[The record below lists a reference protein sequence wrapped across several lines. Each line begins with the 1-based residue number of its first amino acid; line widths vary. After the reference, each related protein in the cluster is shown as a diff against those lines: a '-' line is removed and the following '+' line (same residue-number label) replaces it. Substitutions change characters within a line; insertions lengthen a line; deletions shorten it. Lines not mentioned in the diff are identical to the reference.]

1 MAGLRYTRELL
12 EEAARETSSWDEAV
26 RFCGGEPT
34 RHSKRYLHQKMADAG
49 IDTSHFRHGAVRH
62 TDEALRAAVAE
73 SYSVRDVVR
82 YLGINNVG
90 GNQAHIGRRI
100 AALGVDTSHFAAPER
115 PRAAP
120 RKERADILVLRS
132 PDEGRVHGV
141 RIRRELVRLGI
152 AEQCASCSRSQW
164 RGRPIALE
172 VDHLSGEWWDN
183 RVENLRLLCP
193 NCHAVTD
200 TYRGRKRRTA

>member
-1 MAGLRYTRELL
+1 MR
-12 EEAARETSSWDEAV
+12 W
-26 RFCGGEPT
+26 CGGEPN
-34 RHSKRYLHQKMADAG
+34 RHSKRYLHQKMTEAG
-49 IDTSHFRHGAVRH
+49 IDVSHFRHGSVRH
-62 TDEALRAAVAE
+62 TDDALRAAVAE
-73 SYSVRDVVR
+73 SHSIREVVR
-82 YLGINNVG
+82 RLGIHNVG

-100 AALGVDTSHFAAPER
+100 AALGVDTSHFTPRER
-115 PRAAP
+115 PKSKTKPGEDRAN
-120 RKERADILVLRS
+120 ILILRS

-141 RIRRELVRLGI
+141 RIRRELVRLGV
-152 AEQCASCSRSQW
+152 ADRCASCGRSEW